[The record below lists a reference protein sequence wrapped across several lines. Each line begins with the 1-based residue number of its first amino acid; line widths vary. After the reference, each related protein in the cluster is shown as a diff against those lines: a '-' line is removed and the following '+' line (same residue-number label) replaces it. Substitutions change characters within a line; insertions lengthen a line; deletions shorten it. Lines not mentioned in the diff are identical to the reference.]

1 METGT
6 NGLLAGNGGVIARA
20 VEFAAIKHNGK
31 KRKNPERDIPY
42 IAHPVKVGM
51 MLREADFDEEVV
63 AAGILHD
70 TIEDSDATEP
80 ELKVEFGDRVA
91 RLVISVTEPDKSH
104 SWTER
109 QQAYLERIG
118 SANKETLAI
127 SACDKIDNMRSMLQS
142 LRAGFNVYER
152 MNAPPDQQIAKFEKL
167 HQVYAGRV
175 PDTIRELFADTL
187 REVITETRSLQPGW
201 SE

>member
-80 ELKVEFGDRVA
+80 
-91 RLVISVTEPDKSH
+91 DKSH

-167 HQVYAGRV
+167 HQVYDGKV

-187 REVITETRSLQPGW
+187 REVITETRRLQPGR